1 MITAITALAITGA
14 IFLLHLGIPESL

>member
-14 IFLLHLGIPESL
+14 IFILHLGIPESL